1 MEISVAEQTWM
12 FLASVALGAAL
23 GVCYDVFRILRI
35 AIPHRTVA
43 VVAEDILFFALC
55 AAATFCFLL
64 AAGDGQLRAFIII
77 GEAVGGILYYC
88 TIGVL
93 IIGIARWIIA
103 AIKWVFH
110 MIWKIFIRPV
120 WSMAKKIAGFFS
132 KKLGNTANCIKS
144 KVKNSNSHLKN
155 HSQILYNL
163 KSNIMRTKKKTGDGN
178 SRKKRS
184 EK

>member
-23 GVCYDVFRILRI
+23 GACYDVFRILRI
-35 AIPHRTVA
+35 AFPHRSAA

-64 AAGDGQLRAFIII
+64 AAGDGQLRAFVLI
-77 GEAVGGILYYC
+77 GEAIGGILYYC

-93 IIGIARWIIA
+93 VIGMAKWIIA
-103 AIKWVFH
+103 AIKWVLNT
-110 MIWKIFIRPV
+110 IWRIFIRPV
-120 WSMAKKIAGFFS
+120 WNVIKKIAGFFR
-132 KKLGNTANCIKS
+132 KKVGNTANCIKS
-144 KVKNSNSHLKN
+144 RVKTSNSHLKN

-163 KSNIMRTKKKTGDGN
+163 KSSIRRTNKTGDGS
-178 SRKKRS
+178 SRTKRS
-184 EK
+184 VK